1 MLLFFTRAGQVASK
15 VYDATERAVIGRI
28 LHRTPDTRIQGRI
41 KLVFDFL
48 FFQIL
53 FTVPELCSAFYF
65 RSYTDV
71 ALVTLLL
78 FVLLVGMRIL
88 QTGMSGLSSAYV
100 AAYSTMGLAI
110 LSSYF
115 NGQDISVMYSVMWVM
130 SILFCFITTSLGNT
144 LVLTSLLCG
153 YLCVVS
159 YMRASGISPTGLFF
173 HDVYPACSEWLDPI
187 FMVLYIL
194 LMIRI
199 LGRHYANILLLEQQR
214 ALHQQQQHSSLVN
227 QQLTK
232 HFLLVKGL
240 SRSGQSEYMA
250 GNHELLDARFSEIAR
265 QCETAI
271 DILSQGSPLLQEPD
285 TV

>member
-1 MLLFFTRAGQVASK
+1 MLLFFTRAGQLARK
-15 VYDATERAVIGRI
+15 VYDAAERAVIGRS
-28 LHRTPDTRIQGRI
+28 LHRTPDTRTQGRI

-48 FFQIL
+48 FFHIL
-53 FTVPELCSAFYF
+53 FVIPELCSAFCF

-78 FVLLVGMRIL
+78 FILVVGMRML
-88 QTGMSGLSSAYV
+88 QAGKPALQPAYL
-100 AAYSTMGLAI
+100 ASYSTMGLSI

-115 NGQDISVMYSVMWVM
+115 NGQDISVMYSIMWVV
-130 SILFCFITTSLGNT
+130 SILFCFLTTTLGNT
-144 LVLTSLLCG
+144 LALSGLLCG
-153 YLCVVS
+153 YLCMVS
-159 YMRASGISPTGLFF
+159 YMRAYNISPTGLFF
-173 HDVYPACSEWLDPI
+173 HDTYPPSSEWLNPL
-187 FMVLYIL
+187 FTVLYIL
-194 LMIRI
+194 FMIRI

-240 SRSGQSEYMA
+240 SRSGQSEYVS
-250 GNHELLDARFSEIAR
+250 GNHDLLDARFSEIER

-271 DILSQGSPLLQEPD
+271 DILSQGSPLLQEPGE
-285 TV
+285 V